1 MLRGLREGAFP
12 GLSTFMRRPQQKH
25 ADLLVTQQRRS
36 SETPVVAGRDPASI
50 PKGRCAPRWTA
61 RLALLL
67 IVLPF
72 TTVSGPVR
80 ANDGALEYRLKA
92 VFLYNLARFVEW
104 PGGSQ
109 DQNGEAIVIGIL
121 GDDPFGPILESTIR
135 GKNVD
140 GRQLRVK
147 RMEHVAETGS
157 CHLLFIS
164 RSQTQHLAEILR
176 RVPDRAILTVGDSEG

>member
-1 MLRGLREGAFP
+1 MY
-12 GLSTFMRRPQQKH
+12 RRLIP
-25 ADLLVTQQRRS
+25 LLTILLFR
-36 SETPVVAGRDPASI
+36 
-50 PKGRCAPRWTA
+50 TA
-61 RLALLL
+61 LER
-67 IVLPF
+67 
-72 TTVSGPVR
+72 TGG
-80 ANDGALEYRLKA
+80 ANDDALEYRLKA
-92 VFLYNLARFVEW
+92 AFLYNFARFVEW

-109 DQNGEAIVIGIL
+109 DQNGEAIVSGIL